1 MDISDESKNELII
14 NTNLVM
20 QMLNE
25 SGVLPFHTFDSI
37 SRFTEII
44 AASKGENFTPR
55 ITKHKITENSEITL
69 IEPPCGSNIAIIK
82 SYGKYL
88 FIDTGYACYEEE
100 ML

>member
-1 MDISDESKNELII
+1 MDISDESKNDLII

-44 AASKGENFTPR
+44 ASSKGENFTPR
-55 ITKHKITENSEITL
+55 ITEHKITENSEITL
-69 IEPPCGSNIAIIK
+69 IEPPAEATLQS
-82 SYGKYL
+82 
-88 FIDTGYACYEEE
+88 
-100 ML
+100 